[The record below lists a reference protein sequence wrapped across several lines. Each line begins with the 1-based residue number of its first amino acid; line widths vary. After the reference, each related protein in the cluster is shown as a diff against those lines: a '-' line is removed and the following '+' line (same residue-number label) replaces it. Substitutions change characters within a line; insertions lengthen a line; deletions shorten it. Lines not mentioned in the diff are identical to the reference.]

1 MIIIIVINMI
11 LPIIVTAI
19 IIIVELFLNLCCT
32 HSALVPILH
41 FQLANHFHPEQIDG
55 RALSRLFIAEWCG
68 VQLLRQWL
76 DLNIFFRNLFIVFL
90 FKIAF

>member
-11 LPIIVTAI
+11 LTIIVTAM
-19 IIIVELFLNLCCT
+19 VELFLNLCCT

-68 VQLLRQWL
+68 IQ
-76 DLNIFFRNLFIVFL
+76 
-90 FKIAF
+90 